1 MVISRIIG
9 LSMAE
14 QVDRVNRAVPL
25 EERLR
30 QAKESIR
37 ILQGLLAQRDE
48 LVLKLSQ
55 RAQMAESQP
64 TVIRGIAGQFGSL
77 TTPRRFADLHHT
89 SVSTVNRALNSG
101 ELMGIRQPNDR
112 WLVYADLV
120 WTPKRKRGESC

>member
-1 MVISRIIG
+1 MVISRTIG

-14 QVDRVNRAVPL
+14 QVDRVNRAVPV

-30 QAKESIR
+30 QAQESIR
-37 ILQGLLAQRDE
+37 VLQDLLAQRDE

-55 RAQMAESQP
+55 RVQLAESQP
-64 TVIRGIAGQFGSL
+64 TVIRGIAGQHGSL
-77 TTPRRFADLHHT
+77 TTPAKFATEHHT

-112 WLVYADLV
+112 WLVYTDQA
-120 WTPKRKRGESC
+120 WTPKRKRGTDV